1 MDTLSKVVSMQI
13 TILPPSEQGSTHK
26 GRLVYLHEHMLSF
39 SVPQFQWASSCRDTN
54 MKSQILKYVPD
65 VKPSA
70 ETWRNAID
78 LEIEFFSYSRLLCIM
93 L

>member
-13 TILPPSEQGSTHK
+13 TILPPSEQVSTHK
-26 GRLVYLHEHMLSF
+26 GRIVYLHEHILSY
-39 SVPQFQWASSCRDTN
+39 SVPQFQWASSYRETN
-54 MKSQILKYVPD
+54 MKSQILKYVPG

-70 ETWRNAID
+70 ETWRNATD
-78 LEIEFFSYSRLLCIM
+78 LEIEFFSYNRLLCTM